1 MEWFSCR
8 VEATRGAQRCASA
21 TASNEGSSIL
31 IFRRRIYVS
40 AFLAHPCTGSPDL
53 ASPKLD
59 VVHDMCH
66 NDDLAMKILKRL
78 IVIERACLA
87 EAKQR
92 GSLDDGMRE
101 FYLELGMEVPRLA
114 RAPPAQR
121 RAQRLEKLVNVAWHQ
136 LTWTGAQFVRKRCK
150 ASK

>member
-1 MEWFSCR
+1 M
-8 VEATRGAQRCASA
+8 
-21 TASNEGSSIL
+21 

-40 AFLAHPCTGSPDL
+40 AFLAHPCTCSPVL

-66 NDDLAMKILKRL
+66 KDDLAMKVLERL
-78 IVIERACLA
+78 IVVERTCLA

-92 GSLDDGMRE
+92 GSLDDGMME
-101 FYLELGMEVPRLA
+101 FDLELGMEVPRLA

-121 RAQRLEKLVNVAWHQ
+121 RAQRL
-136 LTWTGAQFVRKRCK
+136 
-150 ASK
+150 

>member
-1 MEWFSCR
+1 MEWFSCL
-8 VEATRGAQRCASA
+8 VEPARGAQRCASA

-40 AFLAHPCTGSPDL
+40 AFLAHPCTCSPVL

-78 IVIERACLA
+78 IVIKGALCRGQ
-87 EAKQR
+87 EA
-92 GSLDDGMRE
+92 GI
-101 FYLELGMEVPRLA
+101 
-114 RAPPAQR
+114 
-121 RAQRLEKLVNVAWHQ
+121 
-136 LTWTGAQFVRKRCK
+136 T
-150 ASK
+150 